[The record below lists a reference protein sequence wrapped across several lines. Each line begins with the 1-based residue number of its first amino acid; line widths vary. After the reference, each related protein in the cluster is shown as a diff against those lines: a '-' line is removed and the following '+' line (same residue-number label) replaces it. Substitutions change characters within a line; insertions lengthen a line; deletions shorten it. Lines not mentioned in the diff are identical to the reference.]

1 MQKEYLVELEDAVVV
16 QGPEGQDAARSGRQP
31 HGRRRTVGQAER
43 YLRRATPDKVLA
55 GLAQFAG
62 KGKVFQTSLSKDDEA
77 ALREVLEAATGA

>member
-1 MQKEYLVELEDAVVV
+1 MRAALIKMQKEYLVELEDAVVV

-31 HGRRRTVGQAER
+31 HGRR
-43 YLRRATPDKVLA
+43 ATPDKVLA

-62 KGKVFQTSLSKDDEA
+62 KGKVFQPSLSKDDEA